1 MPTSKINLE
10 SIDWNNLSVNAFHE
24 LHSKLEVTPKE
35 RKERAPNNLF
45 ETIKIRGKF
54 YSVPYKMV
62 VRLKN
67 MKSLKSKEKLQDEII
82 SKYSPIQEL

>member
-1 MPTSKINLE
+1 
-10 SIDWNNLSVNAFHE
+10 
-24 LHSKLEVTPKE
+24 LEVTPKE
-35 RKERAPNNLF
+35 RKERVPNNLF
-45 ETIKIRGKF
+45 ETIKVRGKF